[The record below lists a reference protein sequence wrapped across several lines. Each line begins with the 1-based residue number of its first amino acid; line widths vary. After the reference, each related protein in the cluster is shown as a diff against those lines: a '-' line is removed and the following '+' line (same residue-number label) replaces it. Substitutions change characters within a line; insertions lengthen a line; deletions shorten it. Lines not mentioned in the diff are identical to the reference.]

1 MKDVKQR
8 MQHVLNRDRLRG
20 GDMLPLMIK
29 SEVYDLLSD
38 FFVIE
43 DESLKVSVTSSERG
57 LEIVIRAIAERTV

>member
-1 MKDVKQR
+1 MKDIKQR
-8 MQHVLNRDRLRG
+8 MQHVLNRDRLKG
-20 GDMLPLMIK
+20 EDMLPLMIK

>member
-1 MKDVKQR
+1 MKDIKQR
-8 MQHVLNRDRLRG
+8 MQHVLNRDRLMG

>member
-1 MKDVKQR
+1 MKDIRER
-8 MQHVLNRDRLRG
+8 MQNVLNRDRLKG

-43 DESLKVSVTSSERG
+43 DETLKVSVTSSERG
-57 LEIVIRAIAERTV
+57 LEIIIKAIAVRTI

>member
-8 MQHVLNRDRLRG
+8 MQHVLNRDRLKG
-20 GDMLPLMIK
+20 VDMLPLMIK

-43 DESLKVSVTSSERG
+43 DESLKVSVSSSERG